1 MQFEWPDNAYLNR
14 GYVLGLHPK
23 PSVIAQ
29 GDLHKPRK
37 DIEVLGNVSFRKLIG
52 FGHRHPAD

>member
-1 MQFEWPDNAYLNR
+1 MPYLNR